1 MQVQDIMTKN
11 PIYIAPGTTLK
22 EAAEKIDAL
31 DCGFLAVGDDAQDR
45 LKGVITDRD
54 IAIRAVARGAD
65 PNTTRVD
72 EVHTPQVLYCY
83 AEDEVK
89 AAADNMH
96 DNQVYRLIVLNNAEE
111 KRLAGVVTLG
121 DIVRN
126 DEARAA
132 ERAAKG
138 ISAEQLA
145 A

>member
-1 MQVQDIMTKN
+1 MQVKEIMSKN
-11 PIYIAPGTTLK
+11 PVYIAPATTLK
-22 EAAEKIDAL
+22 EAAEKMDAL
-31 DCGFLAVGDDAQDR
+31 DCGFLAIGETSEDR

-72 EVHTPQVLYCY
+72 EIHTPHVLYCF
-83 AEDEVK
+83 ADDEVK
-89 AAADNMH
+89 DAADNMH

-111 KRLAGVVTLG
+111 KRLAGVITLG
-121 DIVRN
+121 DIVRH
-126 DEARAA
+126 DEVQAA